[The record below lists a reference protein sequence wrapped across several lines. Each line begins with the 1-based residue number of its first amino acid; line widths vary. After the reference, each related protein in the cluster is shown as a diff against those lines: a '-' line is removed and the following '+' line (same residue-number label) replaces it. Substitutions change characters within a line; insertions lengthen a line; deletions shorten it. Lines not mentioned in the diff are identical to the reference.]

1 MENGSRGSQGQL
13 TGLRWIAVILL
24 LAAGLI
30 AIPYGWY
37 YVAGFASYLWYG
49 LGAIYIFLAGMLA
62 LNFRPRIFQPLAF
75 AYGIFLL
82 AAWVTGGARDVV
94 ALADKAVEII
104 MVISVA
110 QLIRTTWSASPK
122 GRTVP

>member
-1 MENGSRGSQGQL
+1 M
-13 TGLRWIAVILL
+13 RWTSVILL
-24 LAAGLI
+24 LVAGLI

-62 LNFRPRIFQPLAF
+62 INFRPRIFQPLAF
-75 AYGIFLL
+75 AYGVFLL

-94 ALADKAVEII
+94 AFADKAVEII
-104 MVISVA
+104 MIISIA
-110 QLIRTTWSASPK
+110 QLIRTTWSMPAK
-122 GRTVP
+122 GHKMP

>member
-1 MENGSRGSQGQL
+1 L
-13 TGLRWIAVILL
+13 KTFRWIPVILL

-37 YVAGFASYLWYG
+37 YVAGFASYLWDG
-49 LGAIYIFLAGMLA
+49 LGAIYIFLSGMLA
-62 LNFRPRIFQPLAF
+62 LNFKPRIFQPLAF
-75 AYGIFLL
+75 AYGLFLL

-104 MVISVA
+104 MVISIA
-110 QLIRTTWSASPK
+110 QLIRTTWSVSSK
-122 GRTVP
+122 GRTTP